1 MSDDAAPLLA
11 LPSDEA
17 HLWLLD
23 PASWDL
29 PARSAALRSW
39 LTAEESARMERY
51 LFERHRHEYLATRAL
66 CRAVLSR
73 YAPVDPGRWR
83 FRANPWGRP
92 ELCPPE
98 GEWLRFNLSNADGML
113 ACLVARGREVGV
125 DVEDTAREVDVLSTA
140 AHVFAPAEIAALHRQ
155 PPGEHRAR
163 FFHYWTL
170 KESYIKARGM
180 GLALPLDRFAFE
192 LDAADGVAR
201 IAIDPS
207 LGDDAGAWQF
217 ERLRPTPRHQVAV
230 ALRRGADRDLRV
242 VVREASSLLEV
253 VAVHAQALR

>member
-1 MSDDAAPLLA
+1 MSDDSPLLS
-11 LPSDEA
+11 LPPDEA

-23 PASWDL
+23 PSSWDL
-29 PARSAALRSW
+29 PSRSSALRSW
-39 LTAEESARMERY
+39 LSPEESARMERY
-51 LFERHRHEYLATRAL
+51 LFERHRQEYLATRAL

-73 YAPVDPGRWR
+73 YAPVDPTAWR
-83 FRANPWGRP
+83 FRHNPWGRP
-92 ELCPPE
+92 ELCSPE

-113 ACLVARGREVGV
+113 ACLVARGRELGV

-192 LDAADGVAR
+192 LDSVDGVAR

-207 LGDDAGAWQF
+207 LGDEAGSWQF

-230 ALRRGADRDLRV
+230 ALRRGAERDLRV
-242 VVREASSLLEV
+242 VVREASSLLDGL
-253 VAVHAQALR
+253 AVRAQALR